1 MQKEKCDVL
10 IIGGGGAALRAAI
23 AARENC
29 QGRVVLVTKGALGH
43 SGCTALAC
51 SDRMA
56 FHATLP
62 YTEPGGPD
70 NWRYHADDIYR
81 LGGRVSDYDLAK
93 ILARGSGEAFAYLDE
108 LGVPFAKRPDGRADQ
123 FVTDGSIYARAC
135 YTGPHTAN
143 HIEEALVKKVGTMD
157 IDIVE
162 HCMIADLILS
172 PDGEHIVG
180 AIGVWEDKNK
190 QPTTPQPPNNP
201 LAPFVKGESFGKED
215 DKGDEFVIFD
225 AKAVVLGTG
234 GAGQAFKVSVFPEGM
249 MGDGYAMAY
258 RAGAELVNLEFIQF
272 GLSSVKTNLACSGSM
287 MRAIPEWIND
297 DGREFL
303 RDYFPEGADL
313 NDIYSVVFSKGATW
327 PASADAPSHILDV
340 AVWHE
345 LRRGQ
350 AVYLDYRANPEGL
363 DFSKVDAKIPQWY
376 REIKSIDVGKPE
388 FAESPL
394 ARLQGI
400 NPQALAW
407 LKERGVDVAAGEVI
421 ELAPAAQHFQGGV
434 KIRLRGNTTL
444 RGLYAA
450 GETAGGQHGAMR
462 PGGNSLMDSQVFG
475 KIAGSSA
482 AEEANS
488 LSHSLTDEQ
497 INIVVEEITEKL
509 NTAHGLP
516 ATEMRER
523 VQDILSTYASV
534 VRTIDGLNEG
544 LQKLSEI
551 QSQGLRIDEKGWV
564 YALET
569 LNALETGTLV
579 LEAALRRSESRGTH
593 LFFKSED
600 NLSNVPTDEQWE
612 KYIML
617 KKRSDGLIYE
627 TREPVI

>member
-29 QGRVVLVTKGALGH
+29 QGRVVLATKGALGH

-62 YTEPGGPD
+62 YTEPGGQD

-81 LGGRVSDYDLAK
+81 LGGRVSDYDLAE
-93 ILARGSGEAFAYLDE
+93 ILAKGSGEAFAYLDE
-108 LGVPFAKRPDGRADQ
+108 LGVPFAKRADGRADQ

-143 HIEEALVKKVGTMD
+143 HIEEALVKKVNAMD

-172 PDGEHIVG
+172 TDGENVVG
-180 AIGVWEDKNK
+180 AIGVWENRNK
-190 QPTTPQPPNNP
+190 QPPTP
-201 LAPFVKGESFGKED
+201 FG
-215 DKGDEFVIFD
+215 KGDEFVIFD

-287 MRAIPEWIND
+287 MRAIPKWIND
-297 DGREFL
+297 DGHEFL
-303 RDYFPEGADL
+303 RDYFPEGTNL
-313 NDIYSVVFSKGATW
+313 NDIYSVVFNKGATW
-327 PASADAPSHILDV
+327 PASADASSHILDV

-350 AVYLDYRANPEGL
+350 SVYLDYRTNPEDL
-363 DFSKVDAKIPQWY
+363 DFSKVDEKIPQWY
-376 REIKSIDVGKPE
+376 REIKNIDVSQSE
-388 FAESPL
+388 FTKSPL

-400 NPQALAW
+400 NPQAVAW
-407 LKERGVDVAAGEVI
+407 LKERGVDVAVGEII

-434 KIRLRGNTTL
+434 KIRTRGNTNL
-444 RGLYAA
+444 KSLYAA
-450 GETAGGQHGAMR
+450 GEVAGGQHGAMR

-475 KIAGSSA
+475 KVSGTSA

-488 LSHSLTDEQ
+488 LSHRLTDEQ
-497 INIVVEEITEKL
+497 ISSAVNAVTEKL
-509 NTAHGLP
+509 SAVGLP

-534 VRTIDGLNEG
+534 VCTINGLNEG

-551 QSQGLRIDEKGWV
+551 QSQGLRVDEKSWA

-569 LNALETGTLV
+569 LNALETGMLV
-579 LEAALRRSESRGTH
+579 LAAARCRPESRGTH

-600 NLSNVPTDEQWE
+600 GTNKFVTTIDLSNVPTDERWQ
-612 KYIML
+612 KYIVL
-617 KKRSDGLIYE
+617 KKGSDGVIYE
-627 TREPVI
+627 TCEPVI

>member
-29 QGRVVLVTKGALGH
+29 RGRVVLVTKGALGH

-70 NWRYHADDIYR
+70 NWRYHADDIYQ
-81 LGGRVSDYDLAK
+81 LGGRVSDYDLAE
-93 ILARGSGEAFAYLDE
+93 ILAKGSGDAFAYLDE
-108 LGVPFAKRPDGRADQ
+108 LGVPFAKRADGRADQ

-143 HIEEALVKKVGTMD
+143 HIEEALVKKVETMD
-157 IDIVE
+157 IDIIE

-172 PDGEHIVG
+172 TDGESVVG
-180 AIGVWEDKNK
+180 AIGVWEDENK
-190 QPTTPQPPNNP
+190 QPPTP
-201 LAPFVKGESFGKED
+201 FG
-215 DKGDEFVIFD
+215 KGDEFVIFD

-249 MGDGYAMAY
+249 TGDGYAMAY

-287 MRAIPEWIND
+287 MRAIPKWIND

-303 RDYFPEGADL
+303 RDYFPEGTDL

-363 DFSKVDAKIPQWY
+363 DFSPLSKGGRGVVSKVDEKIPQWY

-400 NPQALAW
+400 NPQAVAW

-434 KIRLRGNTTL
+434 KIQHRGNTTL
-444 RGLYAA
+444 KGLYAA

-475 KIAGSSA
+475 KITGTSA

-488 LSHSLTDEQ
+488 LSHSLTDKQ
-497 INIVVEEITEKL
+497 INVAVDEVTEKL
-509 NTAHGLP
+509 DAAQGLP
-516 ATEMRER
+516 ATQMRER

-551 QSQGLRIDEKGWV
+551 QSQGLGVDEKGWV

-569 LNALETGTLV
+569 LNALETGILV
-579 LEAALRRSESRGTH
+579 LEAARQRPESRGTH

-600 NLSNVPTDEQWE
+600 NLSNVPTDEQWQ

-617 KKRSDGLIYE
+617 KKGKDGVIFE

>member
-29 QGRVVLVTKGALGH
+29 QGRVILVTKGALGR

-62 YTEPGGPD
+62 YTEPGGSD
-70 NWRYHADDIYR
+70 NWRHHADDIYR
-81 LGGRVSDYDLAK
+81 LGGCVSDYDLAE
-93 ILARGSGEAFAYLDE
+93 ILAQGSGEAFAYLDE
-108 LGVPFAKRPDGRADQ
+108 LGVPFAKRSDGLADQ

-143 HIEEALVKKVGTMD
+143 HIEEALVKKARTMD
-157 IDIVE
+157 IDIIE

-172 PDGEHIVG
+172 TDSGRVVG
-180 AIGVWEDKNK
+180 AVGILEDSNK
-190 QPTTPQPPNNP
+190 
-201 LAPFVKGESFGKED
+201 
-215 DKGDEFVIFD
+215 FVIFN
-225 AKAVVLGTG
+225 AKAIVLGTG

-287 MRAIPEWIND
+287 MRAIPKWIND
-297 DGREFL
+297 DGHEFL
-303 RDYFPEGADL
+303 RDYFPAGTDS
-313 NDIYSVVFSKGATW
+313 NDIYSIVFNKGATW

-345 LRRGQ
+345 NRRGQ
-350 AVYLDYRANPEGL
+350 SVYLDYRANPEDL
-363 DFSKVDAKIPQWY
+363 DFAKVDEKIPQWY
-376 REIKSIDVGKPE
+376 NEIKEIDVIKPE
-388 FAESPL
+388 FADSPL

-400 NPQALAW
+400 NPQAVAW

-434 KIRLRGNTTL
+434 KIRVRSNTTL
-444 RGLYAA
+444 NSLYAA
-450 GETAGGQHGAMR
+450 GEAAGGQHGGMR

-475 KIAGSSA
+475 KIAGTSA
-482 AEEANS
+482 AEEANT
-488 LSHSLTDEQ
+488 LSPSLTDEQ
-497 INIVVEEITEKL
+497 INAVVKEVTEKL
-509 NTAHGLP
+509 NAAHGLP
-516 ATEMRER
+516 ATKIRER
-523 VQDILSTYASV
+523 VQDILSTFASV
-534 VRTIDGLNEG
+534 VRTTNGLDEG

-569 LNALETGTLV
+569 LNALETGALV
-579 LEAALRRSESRGTH
+579 LEAARRRPESRGTH

-600 NLSNVPTDEQWE
+600 DLSNVPTTKEWE
-612 KYIML
+612 KYIVL
-617 KKRSDGLIYE
+617 QKRDNGVKCEVL
-627 TREPVI
+627 EPVQGR